1 MKTANK
7 LELHYYFNDNS
18 HSMDAYIRN
27 KCETEILALIREVSI
42 ALEIE
47 IKLDAEA
54 LKEGGLRDIWRILGK
69 NSPQIT
75 LILAVIAL
83 ILQIKQLYP
92 TEDEMDVELKKL
104 SIEEKKL
111 SIQKLKNELEAGEI
125 KPATLKEATYS
136 INLDFKILSRK
147 SNFYKLLDN
156 YEKITGLGVSTLT
169 LDNEPTDEEKIIPK
183 QDFFRYI
190 LSTDQ
195 LPDEIIEDAEIEII
209 SPVIKE
215 GKYKWKGIYL
225 DEPISFS
232 MSDSDFKNEV
242 LTKQVSF
249 QHGAIIKSVL
259 RIGKELDETGEIII
273 KGYSVTTV
281 LSKIDGNVVDV
292 TPQGKRYK
300 FAKKFKEGQEVLFKN
315 EE

>member
-1 MKTANK
+1 MKTASK

-47 IKLDAEA
+47 IKLDSEA
-54 LKEGGLRDIWRILGK
+54 LSEGGLRNVWKVLGK

-75 LILAVIAL
+75 LIIAVIAL

-92 TEDEMDVELKKL
+92 IEDEMDVELKNL

-111 SIQKLKNELEAGEI
+111 SIQKIKSELETGEI
-125 KPATLKEATYS
+125 KPSTLKEVTNS

-147 SNFYKLLDN
+147 SNFYKQLDN
-156 YEKITGLGVSTLT
+156 YEKITGLGVNTLT
-169 LDNEPTDEEKIIPK
+169 LDDEPTGEEKIIPK
-183 QDFFRYI
+183 QDFYRYI
-190 LSTDQ
+190 LSTDE

-232 MSDSDFKNEV
+232 MNDSDFKNEV
-242 LTKQVSF
+242 LSKQVSF
-249 QHGAIIKSVL
+249 QHGAIIKCVL
-259 RIGKELDETGEIII
+259 KIGKELDETGEIII
-273 KGYSVTTV
+273 KGYSVITV
-281 LSKIDGNVVDV
+281 ISKIDGNVVNE
-292 TPQGKRYK
+292 TQQGKRYK
-300 FAKKFKEGQEVLFKN
+300 FAKKFKEGQNVLFED

>member
-1 MKTANK
+1 MKTASK
-7 LELHYYFNDNS
+7 LELHYYFDDNS
-18 HSMDAYIRN
+18 HSMDAYIHN
-27 KCETEILALIREVSI
+27 KCATEILALIREVSI

-47 IKLDAEA
+47 IHLDSEA
-54 LKEGGLRDIWRILGK
+54 LKEGGLRDVWKFLGK

-92 TEDEMDVELKKL
+92 IEDEMDVELKKL

-111 SIQKLKNELEAGEI
+111 SIQKLKNEVETGEI
-125 KPATLKEATYS
+125 KPTTLKEVTNS

-147 SNFYKLLDN
+147 SNFYKQLDN
-156 YEKITGLGVSTLT
+156 YEKITGLGINTLT
-169 LDNEPTDEEKIIPK
+169 LDDEPTGEEKIIPK
-183 QDFFRYI
+183 EDFFRYI
-190 LSTDQ
+190 LSTDE
-195 LPDEIIEDAEIEII
+195 LPDEIIENAEIGII
-209 SPVIKE
+209 SPVIEE
-215 GKYKWKGIYL
+215 GRYKWKGIYL
-225 DEPISFS
+225 SEPISFA
-232 MSDSDFKNEV
+232 MNDSDFKNEV

-249 QHGAIIKSVL
+249 QHGAIIQCVL
-259 RIGKELDETGEIII
+259 KIGKELDETGEIII

-281 LSKIDGNVVDV
+281 LSKIDGNVVNE

-300 FAKKFKEGQEVLFKN
+300 YAKKFKEGQNELFKN